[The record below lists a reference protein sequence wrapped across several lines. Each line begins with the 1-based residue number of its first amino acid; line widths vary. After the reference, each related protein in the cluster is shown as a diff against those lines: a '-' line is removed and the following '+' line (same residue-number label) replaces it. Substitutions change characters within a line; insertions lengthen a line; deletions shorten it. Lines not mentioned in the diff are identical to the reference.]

1 MATLGYSSLVFA
13 LFAEIYGVAAL
24 MIGSVRKSKKWLS
37 SGRQACLILFPL
49 LSISVIALLIP
60 LIRKDYRFEY
70 VFETVNNAQPFYLR
84 IAALWGKQSGSLL
97 FWTWLFS
104 IFLFFFFFCQKVQL
118 VLSFLALCV
127 ENQFSKFFRRRITK
141 KKRQIE

>member
-24 MIGSVRKSKKWLS
+24 MIGAVRKSKKWLS

-84 IAALWGKQSGSLL
+84 IAALWKQSGSLL
-97 FWTWLFS
+97 WTWLF
-104 IFLFFFFFCQKVQL
+104 
-118 VLSFLALCV
+118 
-127 ENQFSKFFRRRITK
+127 QFSCSFGH
-141 KKRQIE
+141 